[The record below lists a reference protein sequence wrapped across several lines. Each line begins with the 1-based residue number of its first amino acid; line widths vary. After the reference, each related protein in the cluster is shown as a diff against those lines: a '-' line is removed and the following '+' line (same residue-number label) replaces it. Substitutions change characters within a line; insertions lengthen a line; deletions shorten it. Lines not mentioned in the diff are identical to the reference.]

1 MKPYAGKIVVMG
13 IVAAIL
19 ILILLFAEFNY
30 GFYQKFRFEQRAEHY
45 LAETYAEDMTI
56 VNVRYLWDNIEPI
69 VATVHPKSDSS
80 LQFYIYHSEERELGL
95 TDDYATTLWKIQA
108 MKEAEILLQPIQ
120 PEYARHAS
128 IDFSCCKVSEYD
140 FASIRGEVPHYGT
153 TKLPFDLAVTLE
165 RAMEANDMDHMY
177 QAVAALRESASLV
190 MGSLVFRFPLSETG
204 GSAVFEISGDAL
216 NAVTSAAD
224 VEAYNATRI
233 PAQEMAERIG
243 ASLEWNEQKSE
254 AIFTRDDT
262 TLVVRSWGN
271 EAFLNGEPIADPIG
285 AYIGDFM
292 QLMVPVWLVEHAFDQ
307 KIALW

>member
-1 MKPYAGKIVVMG
+1 MKLNAGKIVVLG
-13 IVAAIL
+13 IVAAIV
-19 ILILLFAEFNY
+19 IPILLYAEFQH

-45 LAETYAEDMTI
+45 LADTYKEEMTI
-56 VNVRYLWDNIEPI
+56 VNVRYLWDNIEPLA
-69 VATVHPKSDSS
+69 ATVHPKSDPS
-80 LQFYIYHSEERELGL
+80 LQFYIYPNEDRELGL
-95 TDDYATTLWKIQA
+95 SDDYATTLWKIQA
-108 MKEAEILLQPIQ
+108 LKEVETRLQLVQ

-153 TKLPFDLAVTLE
+153 TQLPFDLAVTLE
-165 RAMEANDMDHMY
+165 RAMKASDMDHMY
-177 QAVAALRESASLV
+177 QAVAALRESSSLV
-190 MGSLVFRFPLSETG
+190 LGSLVFLFPLAEADAF
-204 GSAVFEISGDAL
+204 AVFELPGAAL

-224 VEAYNATRI
+224 MEAYNATRI

-243 ASLEWNEQKSE
+243 ASLEWDEQRSE
-254 AIFTRDDT
+254 AIFTREDT

>member
-1 MKPYAGKIVVMG
+1 MKPYAGKIVVLG

-19 ILILLFAEFNY
+19 IPILMFTEFNY

-45 LAETYAEDMTI
+45 LAETYAEDMKI
-56 VNVRYLWDNIEPI
+56 VYVRYLWDNIEPL
-69 VATVHPKSDSS
+69 VAKVHPKSDPS

-108 MKEAEILLQPIQ
+108 MEEAETLLRPVQPD
-120 PEYARHAS
+120 YARHAS

-140 FASIRGEVPHYGT
+140 FASIRGEVPHFGT
-153 TKLPFDLAVTLE
+153 TRLPFDLAVTLE
-165 RAMEANDMDHMY
+165 RAMEANDFDHMY
-177 QAVAALRESASLV
+177 QSVSALRESASLV
-190 MGSLVFRFPLSETG
+190 LGSLVFRFPLPETDG
-204 GSAVFEISGDAL
+204 FAVFEIPGDAL
-216 NAVTSAAD
+216 NAVASAAD

-233 PAQEMAERIG
+233 PAQEIAERIG

-285 AYIGDFM
+285 AYIGDSM
-292 QLMVPVWLVEHAFDQ
+292 QLMVPVWLVERAFEQ